1 MKRKLFAILIAA
13 LFLAGCAGIQV
24 SDDASQAV
32 LYKLAGHRLGYE
44 LGKADPATAQI
55 VAKAADG
62 IIQTIET
69 GTTAEAL
76 SVLLQEGLAKLAAGY
91 QNDPALAAEVAIV
104 AELVIFKGSEVN
116 FGKGLQHLGT
126 LHDALDVD
134 AYKIYLAQMK
144 AGLEGYKLGYALAL
158 AVAAK

>member
-13 LFLAGCAGIQV
+13 LFIAGCAGIQV
-24 SDDASQAV
+24 QDDASQAV

-62 IIQTIET
+62 IIQTIES
-69 GTTAEAL
+69 GTTAPAL
-76 SVLLQEGLAKLAAGY
+76 SALLQESLAKLAAGY

-116 FGKGLQHLGT
+116 
-126 LHDALDVD
+126 VD

-158 AVAAK
+158 AVEAK

>member
-44 LGKADPATAQI
+44 MGKKDPATAQI
-55 VAKAADG
+55 ALKAADG
-62 IIQTIET
+62 IIATIET

-76 SVLLQEGLAKLAAGY
+76 SALLQEGLAKLAAGY

-116 FGKGLQHLGT
+116 
-126 LHDALDVD
+126 VD

-144 AGLEGYKLGYALAL
+144 AGMEGYKMGYALAL
-158 AVAAK
+158 LVAVK

>member
-1 MKRKLFAILIAA
+1 MKKIIVLIIAA

-44 LGKADPATAQI
+44 MGKKDPATAQI
-55 VAKAADG
+55 ALKACDG

-76 SVLLQEGLAKLAAGY
+76 SVLLQEGVAKLSDGY
-91 QNDPALAAEVAIV
+91 ANDPALAAEVAIV

-116 FGKGLQHLGT
+116 
-126 LHDALDVD
+126 VD

-144 AGLEGYKLGYALAL
+144 AGMEGYKMGYALAL
-158 AVAAK
+158 LVAAK

>member
-116 FGKGLQHLGT
+116 
-126 LHDALDVD
+126 VD

-144 AGLEGYKLGYALAL
+144 AGLEGYKMGYALAL
-158 AVAAK
+158 LVAAK

>member
-1 MKRKLFAILIAA
+1 MKKILVLIIAA

-116 FGKGLQHLGT
+116 
-126 LHDALDVD
+126 VD

>member
-76 SVLLQEGLAKLAAGY
+76 SVLLQEGVAKLAAGY

-116 FGKGLQHLGT
+116 
-126 LHDALDVD
+126 VE
-134 AYKIYLAQMK
+134 AYKAYLAQMK
-144 AGLEGYKLGYALAL
+144 AGMEGYKMGYALAL
-158 AVAAK
+158 LVAAK

>member
-1 MKRKLFAILIAA
+1 MKKLFAIIIAA

-44 LGKADPATAQI
+44 LGKKDPATAQI

-116 FGKGLQHLGT
+116 
-126 LHDALDVD
+126 VD

>member
-1 MKRKLFAILIAA
+1 MKKYFAIIIAA
-13 LFLAGCAGIQV
+13 LFLAGCAGIQIGGN
-24 SDDASQAV
+24 DDAAQTV
-32 LYKLAGHRLGYE
+32 LYKLAGHRFGYE
-44 LGKADPATAQI
+44 MAKKDPGTAAIALKAC
-55 VAKAADG
+55 DG

-76 SVLLQEGLAKLAAGY
+76 SVLLQEGLAKLAVGY

-104 AELVIFKGSEVN
+104 AELVIFKGS
-116 FGKGLQHLGT
+116 Q
-126 LHDALDVD
+126 VD
-134 AYKIYLAQMK
+134 TEAYKVYLKQMK

>member
-1 MKRKLFAILIAA
+1 MKKILVLIIAA
-13 LFLAGCAGIQV
+13 LFIAGCAGIQV
-24 SDDASQAV
+24 QDDASQAV

-44 LGKADPATAQI
+44 LGKKDPATAQI

-62 IIQTIET
+62 IIQTIES
-69 GTTAEAL
+69 GTTAPAL
-76 SVLLQEGLAKLAAGY
+76 SALLQESLAKLAVGY
-91 QNDPALAAEVAIV
+91 ADDPALAAEVAIV

-116 FGKGLQHLGT
+116 
-126 LHDALDVD
+126 VD

>member
-1 MKRKLFAILIAA
+1 MKKILVLIIAA
-13 LFLAGCAGIQV
+13 LCLAGCAGIQV

-62 IIQTIET
+62 IIQTIES
-69 GTTAEAL
+69 GTTAPAL
-76 SVLLQEGLAKLAAGY
+76 SALLQESLAKLAAGY

-116 FGKGLQHLGT
+116 
-126 LHDALDVD
+126 VD

>member
-1 MKRKLFAILIAA
+1 MKKILVLIIAA
-13 LFLAGCAGIQV
+13 LFIAGCAGIQV
-24 SDDASQAV
+24 QDDASQAV

-62 IIQTIET
+62 IIQTIES
-69 GTTAEAL
+69 GTTAPAL
-76 SVLLQEGLAKLAAGY
+76 SALLQESLAKLAAGY

-116 FGKGLQHLGT
+116 
-126 LHDALDVD
+126 VD

-144 AGLEGYKLGYALAL
+144 AGLEGYKLGYLLAQ
-158 AVAAK
+158 AVAVK

>member
-1 MKRKLFAILIAA
+1 MKKYFALILAA

-116 FGKGLQHLGT
+116 
-126 LHDALDVD
+126 VD

>member
-91 QNDPALAAEVAIV
+91 ANDPALAAEVAIV

-116 FGKGLQHLGT
+116 
-126 LHDALDVD
+126 VD

-144 AGLEGYKLGYALAL
+144 ARMEGYKMGYALAL
-158 AVAAK
+158 LVAAK

>member
-44 LGKADPATAQI
+44 MGKKDPATAQI
-55 VAKAADG
+55 ALKAADG
-62 IIQTIET
+62 IIATIET

-76 SVLLQEGLAKLAAGY
+76 SALLQEGLAKLAAGY

-116 FGKGLQHLGT
+116 
-126 LHDALDVD
+126 VD

>member
-1 MKRKLFAILIAA
+1 MKKILVLIIAA
-13 LFLAGCAGIQV
+13 LFIAGCAGIQV
-24 SDDASQAV
+24 QDDASQAV

-116 FGKGLQHLGT
+116 
-126 LHDALDVD
+126 VD

-144 AGLEGYKLGYALAL
+144 AGMEGYKLGYALAL

>member
-1 MKRKLFAILIAA
+1 M
-13 LFLAGCAGIQV
+13 
-24 SDDASQAV
+24 

-62 IIQTIET
+62 IIQTIES
-69 GTTAEAL
+69 GTTAPAL
-76 SVLLQEGLAKLAAGY
+76 SALLQESLAKLAAGY

-116 FGKGLQHLGT
+116 
-126 LHDALDVD
+126 VD

>member
-1 MKRKLFAILIAA
+1 MKKILVLIIAA
-13 LFLAGCAGIQV
+13 LCLAGCAGIQV
-24 SDDASQAV
+24 QDDASQAV

-62 IIQTIET
+62 IIQTIES
-69 GTTAEAL
+69 GTTAPAL
-76 SVLLQEGLAKLAAGY
+76 SALLQESLAKLAAGY

-116 FGKGLQHLGT
+116 
-126 LHDALDVD
+126 VD

-144 AGLEGYKLGYALAL
+144 AGMEGYKLGYALAL

>member
-116 FGKGLQHLGT
+116 
-126 LHDALDVD
+126 VD

>member
-1 MKRKLFAILIAA
+1 MKKLFAIIIAI
-13 LFLAGCAGIQV
+13 LFLAGCAGIQFG

-44 LGKADPATAQI
+44 MGKKDPATAQI
-55 VAKAADG
+55 ALKAVDG

-76 SVLLQEGLAKLAAGY
+76 SVLLQEGLAKLSAGY
-91 QNDPALAAEVAIV
+91 ANDPALAAEVAIV
-104 AELVIFKGSEVN
+104 AELVIFKGS
-116 FGKGLQHLGT
+116 Q
-126 LHDALDVD
+126 VD
-134 AYKIYLAQMK
+134 TTAYKQYLAQMK
-144 AGLEGYKLGYALAL
+144 AGMEGFKLGYALAL

>member
-1 MKRKLFAILIAA
+1 MKKLFAIIIAA

-44 LGKADPATAQI
+44 LGKKDPATAQI

-91 QNDPALAAEVAIV
+91 ANDPALAAEVAIV

-116 FGKGLQHLGT
+116 
-126 LHDALDVD
+126 VD

-144 AGLEGYKLGYALAL
+144 AGMEGYKMGYALAL
-158 AVAAK
+158 LVAAK

>member
-1 MKRKLFAILIAA
+1 MKKILVLILAA
-13 LFLAGCAGIQV
+13 LCLAGCAGIQV
-24 SDDASQAV
+24 QDDASQAV

-116 FGKGLQHLGT
+116 
-126 LHDALDVD
+126 VD

>member
-1 MKRKLFAILIAA
+1 MKKILVLIIAA
-13 LFLAGCAGIQV
+13 LCLAGCAGIQV
-24 SDDASQAV
+24 QDDASQAV

-62 IIQTIET
+62 IIQTIES
-69 GTTAEAL
+69 GTTAPAL
-76 SVLLQEGLAKLAAGY
+76 SALLQESLAKLAAGY

-116 FGKGLQHLGT
+116 V
-126 LHDALDVD
+126 A

>member
-44 LGKADPATAQI
+44 MGKKDPATAQI
-55 VAKAADG
+55 ALKAADG
-62 IIQTIET
+62 IIATIET

-76 SVLLQEGLAKLAAGY
+76 SALLQEGIAKLAAGY
-91 QNDPALAAEVAIV
+91 ANDPALAAEVAIV

-116 FGKGLQHLGT
+116 
-126 LHDALDVD
+126 VD

>member
-1 MKRKLFAILIAA
+1 MKKILVLIIAA
-13 LFLAGCAGIQV
+13 LFIAGCAGIQV

-62 IIQTIET
+62 IIQTIES
-69 GTTAEAL
+69 GTTAPAL
-76 SVLLQEGLAKLAAGY
+76 SALLQESLAKLAAGY

-116 FGKGLQHLGT
+116 
-126 LHDALDVD
+126 VD

>member
-1 MKRKLFAILIAA
+1 MKKILVLIIAA
-13 LFLAGCAGIQV
+13 LFLMGCAGIQV
-24 SDDASQAV
+24 QDDATQTV

-62 IIQTIET
+62 IIQTIES
-69 GTTAEAL
+69 GTTAPAL
-76 SVLLQEGLAKLAAGY
+76 SALLQEGLGKLAAGY
-91 QNDPALAAEVAIV
+91 ANDPALAAEVAIV

-116 FGKGLQHLGT
+116 
-126 LHDALDVD
+126 VD

-144 AGLEGYKLGYALAL
+144 AGMEGYKMGYALAL
-158 AVAAK
+158 LVAAK

>member
-1 MKRKLFAILIAA
+1 MKKILVLIIAA
-13 LFLAGCAGIQV
+13 LCLAGCAGIQV
-24 SDDASQAV
+24 QDDASQAV

-62 IIQTIET
+62 IIQTIES
-69 GTTAEAL
+69 GTTAPAL
-76 SVLLQEGLAKLAAGY
+76 SALLQESLAKLAAGY

-116 FGKGLQHLGT
+116 
-126 LHDALDVD
+126 VD

>member
-104 AELVIFKGSEVN
+104 AELVIGSEVN
-116 FGKGLQHLGT
+116 
-126 LHDALDVD
+126 VD
-134 AYKIYLAQMK
+134 KIYLAQMK
-144 AGLEGYKLGYALAL
+144 AGMEGYKMGYALAL
-158 AVAAK
+158 LVAAK

>member
-1 MKRKLFAILIAA
+1 MKKILVLIIAA
-13 LFLAGCAGIQV
+13 LFIAGCAGIQV
-24 SDDASQAV
+24 QDDASQAV

-62 IIQTIET
+62 IIQTIES
-69 GTTAEAL
+69 GTTAPAL
-76 SVLLQEGLAKLAAGY
+76 SALLQESLAKLAAGY

-116 FGKGLQHLGT
+116 
-126 LHDALDVD
+126 VE
-134 AYKIYLAQMK
+134 AYKAYLSQMK
-144 AGLEGYKLGYALAL
+144 AGMEGYKLGYALAL
-158 AVAAK
+158 AVAQK